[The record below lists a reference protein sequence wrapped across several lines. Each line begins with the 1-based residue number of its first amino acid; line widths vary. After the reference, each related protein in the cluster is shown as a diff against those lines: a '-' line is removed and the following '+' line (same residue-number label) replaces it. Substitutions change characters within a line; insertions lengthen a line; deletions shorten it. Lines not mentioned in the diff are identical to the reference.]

1 MMRDVVC
8 WTEILKVYF
17 FSFLFSTDGRSEVLV
32 VLVAESAAR
41 WRCRRVPQW
50 EQQIPVLASPGL
62 SCSDSVPA
70 VVVEREG
77 GGRERERGRDK
88 TWCCILEQASAG
100 HVTWGISETE
110 TEKNMDIRERTEDP
124 LSVKWPSCV
133 WWESKARA
141 VMVTTT
147 SSSQCKYL
155 NTVLTQQNA
164 RVGPQDGLQPCSV
177 FRMPDWSVLISNKRF
192 VYHLSPRISD
202 KQLTGG
208 LRESGD

>member
-1 MMRDVVC
+1 
-8 WTEILKVYF
+8 
-17 FSFLFSTDGRSEVLV
+17 
-32 VLVAESAAR
+32 
-41 WRCRRVPQW
+41 
-50 EQQIPVLASPGL
+50 
-62 SCSDSVPA
+62 
-70 VVVEREG
+70 
-77 GGRERERGRDK
+77 
-88 TWCCILEQASAG
+88 
-100 HVTWGISETE
+100 
-110 TEKNMDIRERTEDP
+110 
-124 LSVKWPSCV
+124 
-133 WWESKARA
+133 
-141 VMVTTT
+141 MVTTT